1 MTDNP
6 VHEVGG
12 PQTAWTIVNTAEN
25 FPGVATPLG
34 WTFWRDPLERGMK
47 ASFFSMG
54 VLPRSAVTV
63 PESVDDRFS
72 AAVYGRFAANV
83 DCLRAM
89 ADLIPGTSGDALEE
103 QLLGSVRPGVST
115 ESSARRYPAI
125 AMKMPATVV
134 RLPKRLRSLRKSIDS
149 WWRRVTRPGAITS
162 VEQAKAILLESAS
175 RFEEVMAPH
184 SVVTLLSTGL
194 YDQVKALAA
203 AAGHPGLET
212 SLITGYGE
220 VEETEAIDALWRVSR
235 DEISLDRFLDD
246 HGYHA
251 PSEAEIASVAWR
263 EDRAP
268 LERLV
273 QQYRVLG
280 SESSPQLRAATQHQ
294 ARLDAESRVRAA
306 LAGPSRVKATLIL
319 RTAKRYIPLR
329 EVGKAAFLQTID
341 GARAAARF
349 LGNHWAG
356 VGVLDQPDDVY
367 YLTFDELTIRLPDSP
382 RSIVADRRTL
392 HTQYE
397 QMSLPDQWI
406 GSPDPSC
413 GTMHD
418 LARSVSGMPVS
429 PGVVEGIARVIDQGH
444 SQDLDDGEI
453 LVCKT
458 TDPSWAS
465 FFLVAGA
472 VVIDIGGPLS
482 HGAIVARE
490 IGIPCVINT
499 GNGTKV
505 IKSGD
510 RVRVDGSSGEVT
522 IIERP
527 PTAPKQR

>member
-6 VHEVGG
+6 LHEVGG
-12 PQTAWTIVNTAEN
+12 PHTAWTIVNTAEN

-54 VLPRSAVTV
+54 VLPRAAVTV

-115 ESSARRYPAI
+115 NTSVRRYPVI
-125 AMKMPATVV
+125 AVKMPFTVV
-134 RLPKRLRSLRKSIDS
+134 RLPKKLRNLRKSVDS
-149 WWRRVTRPGAITS
+149 WWRRVTRPGAITT
-162 VEQAKAILLESAS
+162 VEQAQSILREAAR
-175 RFEEVMAPH
+175 RFEEVMDPH
-184 SVVTLLSTGL
+184 SVVTLLSTGI

-203 AAGHPGLET
+203 AAGSPGLET

-220 VEETEAIDALWRVSR
+220 VEETEAIAALWRVSR
-235 DEISLDRFLDD
+235 DELSLDWFLEG

-251 PSEAEIASVAWR
+251 PNEAEIASVSWR

-268 LERLV
+268 IERLV
-273 QQYRVLG
+273 QQYRLL
-280 SESSPQLRAATQHQ
+280 SPESSPQVRATAQRS
-294 ARLDAESRVRAA
+294 ARLYAESGIRAA
-306 LAGPSRVKATLIL
+306 LAGPSRIKAMLIL
-319 RTAKRYIPLR
+319 RIAQRYIPLR

-349 LGNHWAG
+349 LGNHWAS
-356 VGVLDQPDDVY
+356 VGVLDRPDDVY
-367 YLTFDELTIRLPDSP
+367 YLTFEELTTRLPGNPKSV
-382 RSIVADRRTL
+382 VADRRAL

-406 GSPDPSC
+406 GSPDPTHKAT
-413 GTMHD
+413 GD
-418 LARSVSGMPVS
+418 PGQSVSGMPVS
-429 PGVVEGIARVIDQGH
+429 PGVVEGIARVIDHDH
-444 SQDLDDGEI
+444 SGELDDGEI

-499 GNGTKV
+499 GNGTEV

-522 IIERP
+522 IVERP
-527 PTAPKQR
+527 RR